1 MIPVP
6 KRPEEGIR
14 SLEVEVTGSCESRS
28 RDSGNKT
35 QVLCKIATAC
45 NPWAISPVPRLFK
58 IFFLTS
64 AFGMCECE
72 CTEEQK
78 SAWIPWVWELS
89 SQLFSLVVVTGYVR
103 GWFAT
108 SLAGILTMST
118 HNSAVQCGKLP
129 GLLWDIP
136 SDILFP
142 KGQSCNLLRICLN
155 GSLFSSNFPVYKHS
169 LLFHSNL
176 SSKNSVN
183 ETTKMIRTLNIACS
197 MTCSLTSTLMA
208 TCAMDNSNNERE
220 RQRLCLD
227 KDWYIH
233 FLYTVS

>member
-35 QVLCKIATAC
+35 QVLCKIATSC
-45 NPWAISPVPRLFK
+45 NPWAISPAPRLFK
-58 IFFLTS
+58 ILFFFTS

-72 CTEEQK
+72 CTEKQK
-78 SAWIPWVWELS
+78 SAWIPWVWDLS
-89 SQLFSLVVVTGYVR
+89 SQLFFLVVVTAYVR

-118 HNSAVQCGKLP
+118 HNRQRST
-129 GLLWDIP
+129 LWQAPRVTMRHSPVIV
-136 SDILFP
+136 LFP

-155 GSLFSSNFPVYKHS
+155 GSSFSSNFPVYKHS

-176 SSKNSVN
+176 SR
-183 ETTKMIRTLNIACS
+183 IL
-197 MTCSLTSTLMA
+197 
-208 TCAMDNSNNERE
+208 
-220 RQRLCLD
+220 
-227 KDWYIH
+227 
-233 FLYTVS
+233 